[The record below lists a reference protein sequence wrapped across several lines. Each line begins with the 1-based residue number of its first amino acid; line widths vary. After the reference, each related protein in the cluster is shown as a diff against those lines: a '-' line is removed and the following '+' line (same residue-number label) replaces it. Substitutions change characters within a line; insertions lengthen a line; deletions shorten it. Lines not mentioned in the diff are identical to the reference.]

1 MSAIADMFWHFAKWS
16 EATSLGRVIRNSEYA
31 FPMIE
36 FVHLAALAVIGGA
49 VLIVDMRLFGW
60 GLKKSSVAQ
69 LANDAQ
75 PYVTGSLIVMLLTG
89 IALYCS
95 EATKCYASV
104 AFWIKMVSLLLAMVF
119 TYTIKKRVAA
129 GDEKTFSMATN
140 KLVGLVSLVLWFGVA
155 WGGRWIG
162 FGG

>member
-1 MSAIADMFWHFAKWS
+1 MIFIADVLWQFAKWS
-16 EATSLGRVIRNSEYA
+16 EATPLGKMIRNSEYA

-49 VLIVDMRLFGW
+49 VLIVDMRMLGL
-60 GLKKSSVAQ
+60 GLKKTSVAQ
-69 LANDAQ
+69 LAKDAQ

-89 IALYCS
+89 IALYSS

-104 AFWIKMVSLLLAMVF
+104 AFWIKMASLLLAMIF

-129 GDEKTFSMATN
+129 GDHAN
-140 KLVGLVSLVLWFGVA
+140 KLVGAVSILLWFGVA

>member
-1 MSAIADMFWHFAKWS
+1 MTAIADVLWHFAKWS
-16 EATSLGRVIRNSEYA
+16 EATMLGRSIRNSEYA

-49 VLIVDMRLFGW
+49 VLIVDMRMLGF
-60 GLKKSSVAQ
+60 GLKKTP
-69 LANDAQ
+69 LARLAKDAQ

-89 IALYCS
+89 IALYSS
-95 EATKCYASV
+95 EATKCYASA
-104 AFWIKMVSLLLAMVF
+104 AFWIKMVSLLLAMIF

-129 GDEKTFSMATN
+129 TDRESR
-140 KLVGLVSLVLWFGVA
+140 LVGAMSILLWFGVA

>member
-1 MSAIADMFWHFAKWS
+1 MSDMLWHFAQWS

-49 VLIVDMRLFGW
+49 VLIVDMRLLGF
-60 GLKKSSVAQ
+60 GLKKTSVAQ
-69 LANDAQ
+69 LARDAQ
-75 PYVTGSLIVMLLTG
+75 PYVTGSLIVMLVTG
-89 IALYCS
+89 ISLYAS

-104 AFWIKMVSLLLAMVF
+104 AFWIKMISLLLAMFF

-129 GDEKTFSMATN
+129 GDEKTFSLATS
-140 KLVGLVSLVLWFGVA
+140 KVVGLVSLVLWFGVA